1 MRIVDYLKV
10 NKDQSFSD
18 LALNEVDIAALTE
31 LSNLP
36 IAGLL
41 PSDLSGEDYWDLPTL
56 YQALKDQDYSFQGLW
71 QWIMGGRYEL
81 LEAMVDGQRFQD
93 IRLYGFNS
101 QLNREAVLQ
110 FAALVVEVPDHF
122 KIIAFR
128 GTDDHLVGWRE
139 NFKLAYQKAMPSQK
153 SATDYLRQVLDYTA
167 DPEETIIVSGHSKGG
182 NLAVVAS
189 IQQDKAYQ
197 DRLNAVYAF
206 DSPGIH
212 RETLAQENF
221 HRIQGRIHEY
231 VPEDSL
237 IGIILYAA
245 VKPVVVRSSGISLM
259 QHLMEMWEVEETH
272 FEQVQSTTPTSQ
284 LAQATMNVWMQW
296 QGQEN
301 IERFFFLVFEL
312 LNQTGIDS
320 FKDVDQDFS
329 GFIGNLYREGKSL
342 DRSTQRFLMST
353 LNDLVLIG
361 RALKRRRQTSEDS
374 YYPQSIKNEVLQQVS
389 HWHQDQP
396 WVSVLVGGAL
406 IFSGLVLLVKPSYDL
421 SFLAG
426 FFLLV
431 IFISGL
437 WDLRYFWTQPG
448 SRLRGTYL
456 LAAILAFVLS
466 GAGIYFGGRFL
477 PVQVG
482 VWMIGLSLIRAWQF
496 YRIHRDHWDIPLS
509 GLLLSLVTFVMGIV
523 LIRQPHLSAYLPIL
537 LALGFILLGLVMVVS
552 LIIYQRESELYDFI
566 DHWEAEK

>member
-1 MRIVDYLKV
+1 MRILDYLQAKQ
-10 NKDQSFSD
+10 DQSFTD

-36 IAGLL
+36 LAGLL
-41 PSDLSGEDYWDLPTL
+41 TNNLSGEKYIDLATL
-56 YQALKDQDYSFQGLW
+56 YQALLDQDYSYQGLW
-71 QWIMGGRYEL
+71 EWIMAGRYQV
-81 LEAMVDGQRFQD
+81 LEAMANSQRYQD
-93 IRLYGFNS
+93 IRLYGFVS

-110 FAALVVEVPDHF
+110 FAGLVVEVPDHF

-153 SATDYLRQVLDYTA
+153 AATDYLRQVLDYSV
-167 DPEETIIVSGHSKGG
+167 DSEEKLIVSGHSKGG
-182 NLAVVAS
+182 NLAIVAA
-189 IQQDKAYQ
+189 IQQEKSYQ
-197 DRLNAVYAF
+197 DRLTAVYAF

-221 HRIQGRIHEY
+221 HRLQGRIHEY

-237 IGIILYAA
+237 VGIILHAA
-245 VKPVVVRSSGISLM
+245 VKPVVVKSSGISLM
-259 QHLMEMWEVEETH
+259 QHLMEMWQVEEDH
-272 FEQVQSTTPTSQ
+272 FQRVQSTTPASQ

-312 LNQTGIDS
+312 LSQTGIDS
-320 FKDVDQDFS
+320 FKDIDQDFS
-329 GFIGNLYREGKSL
+329 GFIGNLYRGGKSL

-361 RALKRRRQTSEDS
+361 RALKRRRRTSEDT

-389 HWHQDQP
+389 HWHQDHP

-437 WDLRYFWTQPG
+437 WDLRYFWTQPQ

-456 LAAILAFVLS
+456 LAAVLAFGLS
-466 GAGIYFGGRFL
+466 GAGIYLGGRFL
-477 PVQVG
+477 PIQVG
-482 VWMIGLSLIRAWQF
+482 VWMIGLSLIRIWQF
-496 YRIHRDHWDIPLS
+496 YRIHTDHWDIPLS
-509 GLLLSLVTFVMGIV
+509 GILLSLVTFVMGIL
-523 LIRQPHLSAYLPIL
+523 LISQPRLSTYLPLL
-537 LALGFILLGLVMVVS
+537 LALAFILLGLVMVVS
-552 LIIYQRESELYDFI
+552 LIIYQRESKLYDFI
-566 DHWEAEK
+566 DRWEEEK